1 MSDPK
6 ASLTIRTEDEK
17 LICVIE
23 VLDHDLIG
31 KPAKLKLV
39 RQVDVTESRGIRK
52 SDEIGIAD
60 IAELA
65 TRHEIEVPRESLK
78 VFTYRGKGISI
89 KVDIRLVI
97 DDGVILDTT
106 IDESIEMAI
115 GTKPAVSDNAQV
127 LVEPEDA
134 FCFVTNFKAIPHINR
149 VISIVLVCVGGIVI
163 AVNSWIGWHDE
174 TVPAG
179 NTYFYRKYDA
189 DGDKHSPF
197 LKSLMASGTVGA
209 MVAAAI
215 KTQLRKY
222 MRFDVKKLSDTIRFE
237 DRIAVRDLIT
247 GRSRIHLND
256 IIIRI
261 VACNFEKGQYKRG
274 TGSQER
280 TVSFNHPVRAIAL
293 YEKKIEF
300 VPPKKPIEEYLD
312 GEIEFAPM
320 FRALYPPQNV
330 SSTHGLTVHWEVQ
343 LIHNELVDQEIV
355 CPSEIFRWEDFRK
368 S

>member
-1 MSDPK
+1 MSDSK
-6 ASLTIRTEDEK
+6 ATLSVRTEEQR

-23 VLDHDLIG
+23 VLDHDLLG

-39 RQVDVTESRGIRK
+39 RQVDVTESRGIRS

-60 IAELA
+60 IAELT
-65 TRHEIEVPRESLK
+65 TRYEIEVPRESLK

-89 KVDIRLVI
+89 RIDIRLVI

-106 IDESIEMAI
+106 IDESIEMSL
-115 GTKPAVSDNAQV
+115 GTKPSVSDSAQV

-149 VISIVLVCVGGIVI
+149 LITIVLVCVGVIVI

-174 TVPAG
+174 NVPAG
-179 NTYFYRKYDA
+179 NTYFYRKYDS
-189 DGDKHSPF
+189 DGDKRSP
-197 LKSLMASGTVGA
+197 LVKSLMASGTVGA
-209 MVAAAI
+209 MIAAAI
-215 KTQLRKY
+215 RTQLQKY
-222 MRFDVKKLSDTIRFE
+222 MRFDVKRLPDTIRFD
-237 DRIAVRDLIT
+237 DRIPVRDLIT
-247 GRSRIHLND
+247 GRSHIPLSD
-256 IIIRI
+256 IAVRI

-280 TVSFNHPVRAIAL
+280 TVSFNLPVRAVLL

-300 VPPKKPIEEYLD
+300 VPPKKAVEDYLD
-312 GEIEFAPM
+312 GEIDFSSM

-343 LIHNELVDQEIV
+343 LIHHELVDQEIV